1 MIARFVDCLCSPI
14 RRAGRPLAVLAL
26 GTALLAGSGCG
37 SNSGPAATPST
48 MPSDAAA
55 TVNGESV
62 SQKDLD
68 VELNRLYG
76 PQVLQTLVDERLILQ
91 QAKKD
96 KVTVTDVEVKARMEE
111 LKKSPQY
118 LALTKGRR
126 MKDSEI
132 EEKIRQTLNMQ
143 KLILM
148 EIPDQEKH
156 LFYDRY
162 KDQLEQAHVYHIL
175 VEKKEDASKI
185 AAQLKAGK
193 DFESLAREFSKD
205 EDSKG
210 QGGDLNWITRA
221 VRVDPEFIKVAF
233 SLPLNQA
240 SEPIQVK
247 FGAAPSGN
255 AQAAQVRNGWSIIKV
270 VGRKKSYDE
279 LKSDIEDQL
288 VAMRQGEF
296 MQRLRVKAEIKTRYD
311 ASSSAKGEA
320 PSGAPAASPAAVG
333 SPEASATGS
342 PAPK

>member
-1 MIARFVDCLCSPI
+1 MIARFVGGLCSPI

-26 GTALLAGSGCG
+26 GTALFAGSGCG
-37 SNSGPAATPST
+37 NSSGPATTPST
-48 MPSDAAA
+48 MPSDVAA

-96 KVTVTDVEVKARMEE
+96 KITVTDAEVKARMED

-132 EEKIRQTLNMQ
+132 EDKIRQTLNLQ

-148 EIPDQEKH
+148 EIPDQDKH
-156 LFYDRY
+156 LFFDRFRE
-162 KDQLEQAHVYHIL
+162 QLEQAHVYHIL
-175 VEKKEDASKI
+175 VEKKEDALKI

-205 EDSKG
+205 EDSKS

-233 SLPLNQA
+233 SLPLNQV
-240 SEPIQVK
+240 SEPVQVK
-247 FGAAPSGN
+247 FGAAPTGN
-255 AQAAQVRNGWSIIKV
+255 AQQPPQVRNGWSIIKV

-311 ASSSAKGEA
+311 SSTTPKGET
-320 PSGAPAASPAAVG
+320 PSGAPAASPA
-333 SPEASATGS
+333 SPGTPPSGS
-342 PAPK
+342 PAAK